1 MTSRVK
7 KHTLGHNDSPQTTE
21 HRQSKRAKS
30 DNTEQPNKTQST
42 ALPKVDMSGDNY
54 WDLSKSR
61 RVTVSNFRGK
71 AMVNIREYYEK
82 DGHELPGKKGISL
95 PIEQYARLVTVLPD
109 IELAIKAHGE
119 SVPRPSYDNEIV
131 QSSANDEAIGEVNAP
146 ASSESP
152 RKNIEATSDEE
163 SGEE

>member
-30 DNTEQPNKTQST
+30 DNTEQPNETQYT

-82 DGHELPGKKGISL
+82 DGHELPGKKVIL
-95 PIEQYARLVTVLPD
+95 EF
-109 IELAIKAHGE
+109 IELDLSKLLSRE
-119 SVPRPSYDNEIV
+119 FLC
-131 QSSANDEAIGEVNAP
+131 QSNSMRD
-146 ASSESP
+146 S
-152 RKNIEATSDEE
+152 
-163 SGEE
+163 